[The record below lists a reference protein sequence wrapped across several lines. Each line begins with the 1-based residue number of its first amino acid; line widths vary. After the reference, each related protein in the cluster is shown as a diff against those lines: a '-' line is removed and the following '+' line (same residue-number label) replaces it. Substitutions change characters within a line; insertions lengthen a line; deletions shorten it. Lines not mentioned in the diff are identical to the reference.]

1 MISSAEKIQDDSK
14 SFFSELSTSA
24 GFQLEMDGIWS
35 AMQARLGRDTRCIF
49 LVTSASSGEG
59 TTTVTMG
66 LGKFVAE
73 NTDLQV
79 LLVDADSQGNLL
91 RDFVGDADLVP
102 MIEEPSDR
110 YAVTFDEFRTRL
122 PNLNCL
128 RFQNPQALETPVMH
142 TEDMAIF
149 MSLIKKRYHYVFVDA
164 PDILSSN
171 VSPFLARHV
180 DQVIFVVAAGFLGY
194 PVLQEALSRFHA
206 TRHKILGAVLNKR
219 EYPVPKAVYR
229 FLR

>member
-1 MISSAEKIQDDSK
+1 MVASAEKIQDDSK
-14 SFFSELSTSA
+14 SFFSEFSASA
-24 GFQLEMDGIWS
+24 GFQREMDGIWS
-35 AMQARLGRDTRCIF
+35 AIQARLGRDRRCIF

-73 NTDLQV
+73 NTDMQV

-91 RDFVGDADLVP
+91 RDFVGDSDLVP
-102 MIEEPSDR
+102 IIEEPSDR
-110 YAVTFDEFRTRL
+110 YAVTFDEFGTRF
-122 PNLNCL
+122 PSLNYM
-128 RFQNPQALETPVMH
+128 RFQNPQALETSLMH
-142 TEDMAIF
+142 AEDMVIF
-149 MSLIKKRYHYVFVDA
+149 MNLIKKRYHYVFIDA
-164 PDILSSN
+164 PDVLSSN
-171 VSPFLARHV
+171 VTPFLARHV
-180 DQVIFVVAAGFLGY
+180 DQVIFVIAAGFLGY

-206 TRHKILGAVLNKR
+206 SRDKILGAVLNKR